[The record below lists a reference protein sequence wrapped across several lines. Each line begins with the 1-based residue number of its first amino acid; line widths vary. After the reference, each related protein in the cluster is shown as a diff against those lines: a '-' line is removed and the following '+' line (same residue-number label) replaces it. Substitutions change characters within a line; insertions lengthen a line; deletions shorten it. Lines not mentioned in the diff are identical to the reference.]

1 MSTHNA
7 NGGTTISIR
16 AGAATARAFA
26 RTATV
31 RAEEPAILTCAVSG
45 GVVTSNPNQPIHQAD
60 VIAAAVD
67 AARAGASILHIHART
82 STGEMT
88 QVPEDYLAI
97 KQAIREQVEDVVL
110 NFTTGGQ
117 LAIGGQLQEP
127 DRESRRAIDAG
138 PELATVNCGSM
149 NFGSGDDV
157 LLNPRSLIAEVA
169 EELAERG
176 IVPEYECFDIG
187 MALTAAKL
195 ADAAKGAPGMMH
207 MILGV
212 DGGAPASAATVS
224 LFAELVPAG
233 VPWAVT
239 AIPRHFPMM
248 ALSLSLGGHIRTG
261 LEDVVYTAPGE
272 YAESNGQLVAR
283 ARALCEAIGRPVA
296 TPAQAREMLGAG
308 QSVKTSTQTPAP
320 PLPPHTAQ
328 SPAKT

>member
-1 MSTHNA
+1 MSM
-7 NGGTTISIR
+7 R
-16 AGAATARAFA
+16 AGAQAARAFA
-26 RTATV
+26 RTAAV

-45 GVVTSNPNQPIHQAD
+45 GVVTTNPNQPVSQAE
-60 VIAAAVD
+60 VIAAALD
-67 AARAGASILHIHART
+67 AARAGASVLHIHART
-82 STGEMT
+82 SAGEIS
-88 QVPEDYLAI
+88 QAPEDYLAI
-97 KQAIREQVEDVVL
+97 KQAIREQVDDVVL

-117 LAIGGQLQEP
+117 LAAGGQLQEP

-138 PELATVNCGSM
+138 PQLATVNCGSM

-157 LLNPRSLIAEVA
+157 LLNPRSLIVEVA

-195 ADAAKGAPGMMH
+195 ASAAKGASGMMH

-212 DGGAPASAATVS
+212 AGGAPASAATVS
-224 LFAELVPAG
+224 LFAGLVPTG

-248 ALSLSLGGHIRTG
+248 ALTLALGGHIRTG

-283 ARALCEAIGRPVA
+283 AKTLCQAIGRPVA
-296 TPAQAREMLGAG
+296 TPAQAREILGIDIA
-308 QSVKTSTQTPAP
+308 SREPA
-320 PLPPHTAQ
+320 ANQ
-328 SPAKT
+328 GSSPNPRSASSAT

>member
-1 MSTHNA
+1 MNM
-7 NGGTTISIR
+7 R

-26 RTATV
+26 RTAVV

-45 GVVTSNPNQPIHQAD
+45 GVVTTNPNQPVDQAD

-67 AARAGASILHIHART
+67 AARAGASVLHIHART
-82 STGEMT
+82 SAGEMT
-88 QVPEDYLAI
+88 QAPEDYLAI
-97 KQAIREQVEDVVL
+97 KRAIHEQAGEEVVL
-110 NFTTGGQ
+110 NFTTGAQ
-117 LAIGGQLQEP
+117 LATGGQLQEP

-187 MALTAAKL
+187 MALTAAKI
-195 ADAAKGAPGMMH
+195 ASSAKGAPGMMH

-212 DGGAPASAATVS
+212 AGGAPASAAAVS
-224 LFAELVPAG
+224 LFAGLVPAG
-233 VPWAVT
+233 VPWAAT
-239 AIPRHFPMM
+239 AIPRHFPTM
-248 ALSLSLGGHIRTG
+248 ALTLALGGHIRTG

-272 YAESNGQLVAR
+272 HAESNGQLVAR
-283 ARALCEAIGRPVA
+283 ARTLCEAIGRPVA
-296 TPAQAREMLGAG
+296 TPAQAREILGIA
-308 QSVKTSTQTPAP
+308 
-320 PLPPHTAQ
+320 
-328 SPAKT
+328 AKQAS